1 MPDVSSEITEE
12 LTSTHSLFS
21 NTHRWAD
28 KAYKKANSGTKW
40 KKPFMGASHAAG
52 IVVEKVAVE
61 AKQPNSAVR
70 KCVRV

>member
-1 MPDVSSEITEE
+1 MHII
-12 LTSTHSLFS
+12 LLL
-21 NTHRWAD
+21 NNRWAD

-40 KKPFMGASHAAG
+40 KKPFAGSSHAAG